1 MKNSMKLSLELKELI
16 LFKLFMKLSKKV
28 SLGTVKDEIKL
39 LELSQV
45 LNNSC
50 RVNKTLI
57 QSYVLPHPFKAYLK
71 VRKYI
76 LPKK

>member
-39 LELSQV
+39 LELNLA
-45 LNNSC
+45 LNNLSK
-50 RVNKTLI
+50 VSKTLI
-57 QSYVLPHPFKAYLK
+57 RSYVLPHLFRAYSK
-71 VRKYI
+71 VRK
-76 LPKK
+76 

>member
-45 LNNSC
+45 PNNSC

-57 QSYVLPHPFKAYLK
+57 RSYVLPHPFKAYLK